1 MSQVAQQQVDRN
13 VVVLRAITWFLA
25 GAAGSVILVVVVP
38 PLDVL
43 LLLAS
48 ATATVAIRVRDE
60 RFGLRSMAMLMG
72 AVVISIYTLIWV
84 LG

>member
-13 VVVLRAITWFLA
+13 VVVLRLITWFLA
-25 GAAGSVILVVVVP
+25 GVVVSAIFVVVVP
-38 PLDVL
+38 PLEVL

-48 ATATVAIRVRDE
+48 ATATVAIRVRDG

-72 AVVISIYTLIWV
+72 AVVISIYTLIWI